1 MSEKKKKEKH
11 EESTKLTADH
21 IKGRDLSSDSEEEMD
36 PGRVLEAGELNLEV
50 LEGSDE
56 EATETLEKILK
67 AGDLKTQEDVDEAA
81 KKILDKAVKKPEQ
94 KKTAPKKKTTRK
106 TAKPK
111 TVTVRYDGLLPMG
124 TENPTRM
131 WKRGDTMKVSP
142 GIAERLTKHSSFTI
156 VKRRKR

>member
-11 EESTKLTADH
+11 EESTRLTADH

-56 EATETLEKILK
+56 EATKALEKILEK
-67 AGDLKTQEDVDEAA
+67 PKQKKTAT
-81 KKILDKAVKKPEQ
+81 K

-106 TAKPK
+106 IAKPK
-111 TVTVRYDGLLPMG
+111 TVTVRYDGLLQMG

-142 GIAERLTKHSSFTI
+142 GIAERLTKHRDWTI
-156 VKRRKR
+156 VRRKKK

>member
-1 MSEKKKKEKH
+1 MSEKDNEKH

-56 EATETLEKILK
+56 EATETLEKILEK
-67 AGDLKTQEDVDEAA
+67 PKQKKVTKKTKA
-81 KKILDKAVKKPEQ
+81 KKITLEPSRWPKPIA
-94 KKTAPKKKTTRK
+94 KP
-106 TAKPK
+106 KPK
-111 TVTVRYDGLLPMG
+111 TVTVRYDGLLQMG
-124 TENPTRM
+124 SENPTRM

-142 GIAERLTKHSSFTI
+142 EIAERLTKHRDWTI
-156 VKRRKR
+156 VKRKKR